1 MNITRY
7 ADASSRIV
15 WTTPSGSGKAKA
27 GACVPNASI
36 CDSTAAISHS
46 HRPLRLCDHACCPRY
61 TARGLVADSI
71 PTKTNVMIILAAIV
85 VVVYGMQAASALIIP
100 FLIATFLAL
109 ITVRPMMWLQEHRVP
124 TVIAALLIVLTIMA
138 VIAIV
143 GVVVGRSLAAFTAAL
158 PGYQEQLQ
166 GRIDTLIAFF
176 AQFTD
181 DDRSI
186 EGLGDLINPGWAMG
200 LAAGLLNALRD
211 VLTNTLLIIFTMI
224 FILLEA
230 SNFQTKVEAA
240 FGRSATSLERPR
252 QFLDDLTSYLGIK
265 TIVSMVT
272 GLLIWLLTWWIG
284 LDFPLLWGML
294 AFLLNYVPTIG
305 SIIAAVPAVLL
316 AIVQLG
322 LGEATAVAV
331 SFLAVNIT
339 IGNFIEPRVMG
350 YGVGISPLIIFVGLI
365 FWGWVF
371 GPVGMLL
378 SVPLSMTLK
387 LALESDERT
396 RWIAIFIGSQRD
408 AQHAVSS
415 RRE

>member
-1 MNITRY
+1 
-7 ADASSRIV
+7 
-15 WTTPSGSGKAKA
+15 
-27 GACVPNASI
+27 
-36 CDSTAAISHS
+36 
-46 HRPLRLCDHACCPRY
+46 
-61 TARGLVADSI
+61 VADSI
-71 PTKTNVMIILAAIV
+71 PAKTNVVIILAAIV
-85 VVVYGMQAASALIIP
+85 VVIYGMQSASAIIIP
-100 FLIATFLAL
+100 FLVATFLAL
-109 ITVRPMMWLQEHRVP
+109 ITVRPMLWLQQHRVP
-124 TVIAALLIVLTIMA
+124 TVLAALMIVLAILGVIM
-138 VIAIV
+138 VV

-166 GRIDTLIAFF
+166 DRIDVLIAFI
-176 AQFTD
+176 AQYTD

-186 EGLGDLINPGWAMG
+186 ESLGDLINPGWAMG
-200 LAAGLLNALRD
+200 LAAGLLNAVRD
-211 VLTNTLLIIFTMI
+211 VLTNTLLITFTM
-224 FILLEA
+224 
-230 SNFQTKVEAA
+230 TKVEAA
-240 FGRSATSLERPR
+240 FGRSASSLEGPR

-265 TIVSMVT
+265 TLVSMVT

-284 LDFPLLWGML
+284 LDFPQLWGML

-339 IGNFIEPRVMG
+339 FGNFIEPRLMG
-350 YGVGISPLIIFVGLI
+350 YGVGISPLIIFVGLV

-378 SVPLSMTLK
+378 SVPLSMSLK

-415 RRE
+415 LRE